1 VSAERG
7 ALILGALPA
16 VRGVGSFEA
25 ASMHIDT
32 VKGSD
37 SLNLVKPDAPIE
49 PARAARAEFCDREAG
64 FGRIIQ

>member
-1 VSAERG
+1 
-7 ALILGALPA
+7 
-16 VRGVGSFEA
+16 
-25 ASMHIDT
+25 MHIDT